1 MASLSKNGTEL
12 GRIHRLWHT
21 DAHFSNGKILRN
33 AGFGWKQHAAVKVGI
48 DPKQHFANMQARQA
62 AARASKP
69 ALTALAEFL
78 HPIPLTRR
86 WKLKSALELLG
97 PEEADGIWSSVN
109 DYEHTYTVD
118 EINELCKL
126 YKAAMHEQAA
136 LRQQQQ
142 QQNQE
147 QVNAVQA

>member
-33 AGFGWKQHAAVKVGI
+33 TGFGWKQHATVKVGI

-69 ALTALAEFL
+69 ALTALAQFL

-86 WKLKSALELLG
+86 WKLKAALDTIGVED
-97 PEEADGIWSSVN
+97 PDGVWSSVN

-118 EINELCKL
+118 EISELCKL
-126 YKAAMHEQAA
+126 YKAATCEQEQ
-136 LRQQQQ
+136 LRQKQIQ
-142 QQNQE
+142 
-147 QVNAVQA
+147 NAVQA

>member
-33 AGFGWKQHAAVKVGI
+33 AGFGWKHHATVKVGI

-69 ALTALAEFL
+69 ALTAFAQFL

-97 PEEADGIWSSVN
+97 PEEVDGIWSTVN
-109 DYEHTYTVD
+109 DYSHTYTLE
-118 EINELCKL
+118 EIETLCKL
-126 YKAAMHEQAA
+126 YKAATQEQEQLRLQQQEQAHA
-136 LRQQQQ
+136 
-142 QQNQE
+142 
-147 QVNAVQA
+147 